1 MADEETKERRALSDP
16 INQTDMTRPTSATPE
31 RSQESAHGQ
40 IHAEV
45 HLDPERL
52 ARWQG
57 HVRSARKYDEEII
70 DRVTSTFED
79 GKVADV
85 QLRPTKAYGGA
96 LVRAVLLRRVP
107 LRAGPD
113 VAEQEPLAR
122 SSAIYLLGR
131 GRTYE
136 IGTVEGAVYTVS
148 VGVSQ
153 EASGDLRSES
163 RWGRDRSNGTSY
175 LHRRPETK

>member
-1 MADEETKERRALSDP
+1 
-16 INQTDMTRPTSATPE
+16 MTRLTSASPE
-31 RSQESAHGQ
+31 GSGESAHGQ
-40 IHAEV
+40 IHTEV
-45 HLDPERL
+45 NLDLERL
-52 ARWQG
+52 AQWQG

-85 QLRPTKAYGGA
+85 RLRPTKAYGGA

-113 VAEQEPLAR
+113 VAGQEPLAR

-131 GRTYE
+131 SKTYE

-148 VGVSQ
+148 VGASQ
-153 EASGDLRSES
+153 KGSGDVSSGSKWERE
-163 RWGRDRSNGTSY
+163 RSNGSSY
-175 LHRRPETK
+175 LHRNPEIK